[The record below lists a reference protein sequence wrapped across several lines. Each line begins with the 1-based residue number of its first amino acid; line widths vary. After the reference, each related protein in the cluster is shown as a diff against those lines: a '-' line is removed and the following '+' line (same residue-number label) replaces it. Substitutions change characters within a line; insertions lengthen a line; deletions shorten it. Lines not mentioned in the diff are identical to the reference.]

1 MLGEVLAH
9 CSSGCYACKAITAAP
24 PMNPIYRITYQR
36 PWGECVV
43 NTAQFAD
50 QDDLRARFAKSYK
63 GCKLLKV
70 EDVTKEFLPN
80 G

>member
-1 MLGEVLAH
+1 VLGEVLAH

-43 NTAQFAD
+43 NTAQFAN
-50 QDDLRARFAKSYK
+50 QDDLRARFAKSYE
-63 GCKLLKV
+63 GCELLKV

>member
-1 MLGEVLAH
+1 MLGGILAKR
-9 CSSGCYACKAITAAP
+9 SSGCYGCKAITAAP

-43 NTAQFAD
+43 NTAQFAN

-63 GCKLLKV
+63 GCELLKV
-70 EDVTKEFLPN
+70 EDVTTDFRN
-80 G
+80 D

>member
-9 CSSGCYACKAITAAP
+9 CSSVCYACKAITAAP

-43 NTAQFAD
+43 NTAQFAN
-50 QDDLRARFAKSYK
+50 QDDLRARFAKSYE